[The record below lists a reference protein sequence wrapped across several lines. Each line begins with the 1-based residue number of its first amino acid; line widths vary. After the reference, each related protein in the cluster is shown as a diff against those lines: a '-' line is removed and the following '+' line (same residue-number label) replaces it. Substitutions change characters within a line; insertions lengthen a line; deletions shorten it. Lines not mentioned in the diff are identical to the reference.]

1 MFKRSGIGE
10 TQFAFCQALSPHNLK
25 TCVYCK
31 GHLMRMLSIYLP
43 LNHQNIVMRDL
54 FDVLMSIIWGF
65 KNLAFSIKS
74 RKLYFSKNTVPSTEK
89 RFEGLFRILI
99 LKVLRGSEPAQS
111 RLTSLS
117 PVNQSVA
124 GSPRRGRLCDPSVS
138 NGDKALSVWRLQHIF
153 LSQYSRC
160 MFHV

>member
-1 MFKRSGIGE
+1 MFSYREENLVLFEIHPMSYCLNVQGLGKPS
-10 TQFAFCQALSPHNLK
+10 LSFVKHFPPHNLK

-31 GHLMRMLSIYLP
+31 GHLMRMLLIYLP

-74 RKLYFSKNTVPSTEK
+74 RKLYFSKNTVPSTQK

-99 LKVLRGSEPAQS
+99 LQGLRGSEPAQS

-117 PVNQSVA
+117 
-124 GSPRRGRLCDPSVS
+124 
-138 NGDKALSVWRLQHIF
+138 LQ
-153 LSQYSRC
+153 
-160 MFHV
+160 